1 MFSLLWL
8 ISLKEGRLIC
18 GSWYQRFLSKFRWP
32 CQTGLGWGRLLRQGG
47 CGGVKPSG
55 TKERRRRT
63 QTPASEAVSVF
74 VQVTPPPT
82 FYHVVKLFDP
92 SCKWGRLRRNKQQ
105 PGIKPRAEQIA
116 ASMIQWVSK
125 GLSAH
130 CLKDC
135 LQCLNHVEDTSYLN
149 HNNNPICPPTLISK
163 ALMNDI
169 G

>member
-18 GSWYQRFLSKFRWP
+18 GSWYQRFLSKLRWP
-32 CQTGLGWGRLLRQGG
+32 CQTGSGWGRSLRQGG

-55 TKERRRRT
+55 TKERRCRT

-105 PGIKPRAEQIA
+105 LGIKPQSRSRPPWSSGFPKASLHIA
-116 ASMIQWVSK
+116 LKTVFSAWTMSK
-125 GLSAH
+125 ILH
-130 CLKDC
+130 
-135 LQCLNHVEDTSYLN
+135 
-149 HNNNPICPPTLISK
+149 I
-163 ALMNDI
+163 
-169 G
+169 